1 MNPGPSANK
10 PPSAPSAGGLTL
22 DDVIFVLFRRKWL
35 ILAFVCLGIAGAF
48 MAWAKYPPLYVS
60 RAKVFLRYLK
70 DPAVIDPLNPESGR
84 VQRTEAGNQTMASE
98 MEIFTSLD
106 VATQAVYL
114 VGPEKI
120 LAKHGG
126 SSNAMWASS
135 VVASGLKVD
144 APHGPMLSV
153 SYKHR
158 DPDIARE
165 VLGALIQS
173 YEDQHE
179 KVRNAVG
186 EDQGFMIKRNQARA
200 KLERI
205 DEELAEL
212 KKQANLF
219 YLDTNTM
226 RFFQEQITKA
236 EADYRTAKQDL
247 SEHLAIFQGS
257 VPDALLEHA
266 NTVTDAPA
274 LVPPDT
280 LKTYGEIVDT
290 YEAAVKNYNEARSK
304 YADLNPFVTGAKER
318 VDKLSAQRIELERS
332 FPALTNFTALRTVGG
347 TNSSGADLA
356 RQLAQIRGLKARLAD
371 SAAAIITIS
380 NQASLV
386 AGLESKILDAQR
398 RRAEEQNSYEY
409 NQHRL
414 NETLKDSKATDLA
427 SIARAENPTPAELDY
442 KKPMKMV
449 AIVLLGCI
457 GMGVGLAFLWEL
469 AFDRSI
475 KRTLDVERHLK
486 VPVFLTVPD
495 TAWVGESW
503 VPGWMSRGKKRPI
516 LAGYGSNGNGNG
528 NSNHNGNSELAL
540 APWDPAHHMQDYASG
555 LRERVATY
563 FEVRNLGLKKPKLVG
578 VTGCSHGVGVT
589 TLAGGLAAELSK
601 TGDGN
606 VLLVDM
612 HGEQGTAHAFYKGK
626 PGCFLSDVL
635 NPDAEAPTEMPAS
648 ANDFLAKADYGAG
661 DKMVKV
667 LPGGFNHLMPLLKAT
682 DYDYIVFDM
691 PPVSQTSPTPRMAS
705 HMDLALLV
713 VESGKTG
720 QQAAA
725 RASAL
730 MQEARA
736 NVATVLNKQR
746 SHVPVGLSQEG

>member
-1 MNPGPSANK
+1 MNPGLSANK
-10 PPSAPSAGGLTL
+10 SPSAPPAGGLSL

-35 ILAFVCLGIAGAF
+35 ILAFVCLGIAGSVV
-48 MAWAKYPPLYVS
+48 AWAKYPPLYAS
-60 RAKVFLRYLK
+60 KAKVFLRYVK
-70 DPAVIDPLNPESGR
+70 DPAVADPNNPESAR
-84 VQRTEAGNQTMASE
+84 VKGAEMGNQTMASE

-106 VATQAVYL
+106 VATQAVHL

-126 SSNAMWASS
+126 SSNAMWAAS
-135 VVASGLKVD
+135 VVASGIKVD

-153 SYKHR
+153 SFKHR

-165 VLGALIQS
+165 VLGALIEA
-173 YEDQHE
+173 YEEKHE
-179 KVRNAVG
+179 AVRIGVG
-186 EDQGFMIKRNQARA
+186 EYLGFAKMRDQARA
-200 KLERI
+200 NLERI
-205 DEELAEL
+205 EEELTEL

-219 YLDTNTM
+219 FLDTNTM
-226 RFFQEQITKA
+226 RFYQEQIIKA
-236 EADYRTAKQDL
+236 AADLRTAKQEL
-247 SEHLAIFQGS
+247 SEQLAMFEGS
-257 VPDALLEHA
+257 MPDALWDHA
-266 NTVTDAPA
+266 NSVTNAPA

-280 LKTYGEIVDT
+280 LKAYGEVVDDL
-290 YEAAVKNYNEARSK
+290 EAVGKNYHELRGK
-304 YADLNPFVTGAKER
+304 YPDLNPLVKAAKER
-318 VDKLSAQRIELERS
+318 LDNITAQKREMERS
-332 FPALTNFTALRTVGG
+332 FPALTNFTSLRIAGG

-356 RQLAQIRGLKARLAD
+356 RQLAQIRGLRARVVD
-371 SAAAIITIS
+371 SAAALNSIS
-380 NQASLV
+380 NQAYQVSK
-386 AGLESKILDAQR
+386 LESKILEVQRRQAEENNNYEYAQR
-398 RRAEEQNSYEY
+398 SLIQTRG
-409 NQHRL
+409 
-414 NETLKDSKATDLA
+414 DPSKATDLA

-442 KKPMKMV
+442 KKPLKMV

-475 KRTLDVERHLK
+475 KRTLDVERHLR

-495 TAWVGESW
+495 TGWVGESW
-503 VPGWMSRGKKRPI
+503 LPGWMVRGKRRPI
-516 LAGYGSNGNGNG
+516 LAGPGSNGNGNG
-528 NSNHNGNSELAL
+528 NHNGNSELAL
-540 APWDPAHHMQDYASG
+540 APWDPSHHMQDYASG

-563 FEVRNLGLKKPKLVG
+563 FEVRNMNLKKPKLVG
-578 VTGCSHGVGVT
+578 VTGCSHGVGVS

-635 NPDAEAPTEMPAS
+635 NPDAEAPSEAPAS
-648 ANDFLAKADYGAG
+648 ADDFLAKADYAAG

-713 VESGKTG
+713 MESGKTG

-746 SHVPVGLSQEG
+746 SHVPTGLSQEG